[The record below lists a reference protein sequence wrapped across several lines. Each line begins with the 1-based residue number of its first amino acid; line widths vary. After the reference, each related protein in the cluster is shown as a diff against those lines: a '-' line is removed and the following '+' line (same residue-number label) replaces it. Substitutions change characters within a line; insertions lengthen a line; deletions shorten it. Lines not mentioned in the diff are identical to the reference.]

1 MTPFVPW
8 TPPPATATGTA
19 AWLRALAQGER
30 HALDALYRQEAP
42 AVYRYVLALAGDAA
56 AAADATQDAFVALAE
71 RPGGFDAGLGSL
83 GAYLAG
89 IARHALLA
97 QWRRRGREA
106 PWNEG
111 DDEADDPRD
120 ADADAASCPERRLV
134 QQQALQQVW
143 AALRALPWP
152 QREAVV
158 LVDLQGRAYAE
169 AARIAGCEL
178 NTLRTRVLRGR
189 HRLADLLGAGT
200 GETS

>member
-1 MTPFVPW
+1 MLPFVPW
-8 TPPPATATGTA
+8 TPAAAAPAAPTTAG
-19 AWLRALAQGER
+19 WLRALADGDAR
-30 HALDALYRQEAP
+30 ALDALYRQEAP

-71 RPGGFDAGLGSL
+71 RPGGFDAGLGTL

-97 QWRRRGREA
+97 QWRRRGRET
-106 PWNEG
+106 EL
-111 DDEADDPRD
+111 DDSAELPADEQ
-120 ADADAASCPERRLV
+120 ACPEQRLV
-134 QQQALQQVW
+134 RQQDLQQVW
-143 AALRALPWP
+143 SALRALPWP

-158 LVDLQGRAYAE
+158 LVDLQGRPYAE

-189 HRLADLLGAGT
+189 ARLADALGAAA
-200 GETS
+200 GESR